1 VRIELSQL
9 AEQRQDWEELAVL
22 DPMWA
27 ILSDPKMQF
36 NRWDH
41 AAFFKTGVEEVD
53 ALVAQAQQLG
63 HPVQWRRAL
72 DFGCG
77 VGRLTRALRT
87 HFPECHGVDI
97 SAEMVRSAKDLAPQC
112 HFHVNTE
119 NDLRL
124 FADSHFDFVYS
135 VIVLQ
140 HQPSHQIIL
149 RYVSEFLRVLHPDG
163 LLVFQLPCAASMR
176 NRVQIRRRL
185 YTLLRNLG
193 GHSSFLYRRLKLAPI
208 RMLWIPEKRM
218 LSFIRDSGGKVL
230 NVHSDSRAGRF
241 FQSNTYYVSR

>member
-9 AEQRQDWEELAVL
+9 AEQKQDWEELAVL

-36 NRWDH
+36 NRWDR
-41 AAFFKTGVEEVD
+41 AAFFKTGVEEID
-53 ALVAQAQQLG
+53 TLVAQAQQLG
-63 HPVQWRRAL
+63 RPVEWRRAL

-97 SAEMVRSAKDLAPQC
+97 SAEMVRSASELAPEC

-119 NDLRL
+119 NNLQL
-124 FADSHFDFVYS
+124 FADSYFDFIYS

-140 HQPSHQIIL
+140 HQPSHDIIL
-149 RYVSEFLRVLHPDG
+149 KYVSEFLRVLSPDG

-176 NRVQIRRRL
+176 NRIQIRRRL
-185 YTLLRNLG
+185 YALLRNLG
-193 GHSSFLYRRLKLAPI
+193 GQSSFLYRRLKLAPI
-208 RMLWIPEKRM
+208 RMLWIPEKQIIQ
-218 LSFIRDSGGKVL
+218 FIHRSGGKVL
-230 NVHSDSRAGRF
+230 NVRSDDRAGPL